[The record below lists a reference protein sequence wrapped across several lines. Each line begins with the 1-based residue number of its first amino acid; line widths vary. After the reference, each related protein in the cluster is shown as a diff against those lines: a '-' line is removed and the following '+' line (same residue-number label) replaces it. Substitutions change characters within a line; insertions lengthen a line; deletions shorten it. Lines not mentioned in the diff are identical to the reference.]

1 MNAAS
6 RSALACPEE
15 ATGALGQD
23 EQILMGRNRRG
34 FRMKL
39 SATGRDLFGV
49 TAPDYNRLKGCF
61 SDQCNFSLFIDAQI
75 ATIPPLACQES
86 AKILASCPI
95 LKGQTRRTAAAF
107 S

>member
-6 RSALACPEE
+6 RSALARPEE

-23 EQILMGRNRRG
+23 ERILMGKNRRG

-39 SATGRDLFGV
+39 FATGRDLFGV
-49 TAPDYNRLKGCF
+49 SAPDYNRLKGCF
-61 SDQCNFSLFIDAQI
+61 GEQCNFSLFIDAQM
-75 ATIPPLACQES
+75 ATTPPLTCHES
-86 AKILASCPI
+86 AKILASCPM
-95 LKGQTRRTAAAF
+95 LQGQTRGTAAAF